1 MQNILIGE
9 TLTQTKQKCKFCILI
24 FAFSIL
30 AELLYNSAMISQLN
44 GTIVYKTDKFL
55 IIDVSGV
62 GYKVY
67 GTTELISKTKENEKA
82 RVWTYLA
89 VRENALDLYGFANK
103 EELDFFELLNTIS
116 GIGPKTALGIL
127 NVANVPAL
135 RKAVSSGET
144 AHLTKV
150 SGLGKKMAD
159 KIVLELKGKLG
170 SYEEIALDLKEE
182 IDALEALKSLG
193 YSHRES
199 REALQEIDKTISTT
213 SDRVK
218 AALKHLGK

>member
-1 MQNILIGE
+1 
-9 TLTQTKQKCKFCILI
+9 
-24 FAFSIL
+24 
-30 AELLYNSAMISQLN
+30 MISHIKGRIIHRN
-44 GTIVYKTDKFL
+44 DKFL
-55 IIDVSGV
+55 VVEANNI

-67 GTTELISKTKENEKA
+67 GTNELITKA
-82 RVWTYLA
+82 REEAEIEIWTYLA
-89 VRENALDLYGFANK
+89 VRENALDLYGFADK
-103 EELDFFELLNTIS
+103 KELDFFELLITIS
-116 GIGPKTALGIL
+116 GVGPKTALGIL
-127 NVANVPAL
+127 NAATVDSL
-135 RKAVSSGET
+135 RTAISTNET

-170 SYEEIALDLKEE
+170 DYEEINFGQKEE

-199 REALQEIDKTISTT
+199 REALQEIDKSHTTT
-213 SDRVK
+213 SARIK

>member
-1 MQNILIGE
+1 
-9 TLTQTKQKCKFCILI
+9 
-24 FAFSIL
+24 
-30 AELLYNSAMISQLN
+30 MISQLT
-44 GTIVYKTDKFL
+44 GQIIYKNDKFL

-62 GYKVY
+62 GYKVF
-67 GTTELISKTKENEKA
+67 GTTELLSRTKDGETAK
-82 RVWTYLA
+82 VWTYLA
-89 VRENALDLYGFANK
+89 VRENALDLYGFAGK

-116 GIGPKTALGIL
+116 GIGPKTAIGIL
-127 NVANVPAL
+127 NVANVPSL

-159 KIVLELKGKLG
+159 KIVLELKGKIG
-170 SYEEIALDLKEE
+170 SYEETAFGQKEE

-193 YSHRES
+193 YSHKEA
-199 REALQEIDKTISTT
+199 REALQEIDGSTSLTT
-213 SDRVK
+213 SQRVK

>member
-1 MQNILIGE
+1 MITRITGE
-9 TLTQTKQKCKFCILI
+9 IVHKAEKFII
-24 FAFSIL
+24 I
-30 AELLYNSAMISQLN
+30 ETN
-44 GTIVYKTDKFL
+44 GI
-55 IIDVSGV
+55 

-67 GTTELISKTKENEKA
+67 GTTELISKTKDGDTTKI
-82 RVWTYLA
+82 WTYLA

-116 GIGPKTALGIL
+116 GIGPKTALGVL
-127 NVANVPAL
+127 NVASVSSL
-135 RKAVSSGET
+135 RKAISTGET

-170 SYEEIALDLKEE
+170 SYEETNLGMKEE

-193 YSHRES
+193 YSHKES
-199 REALQEIDKTISTT
+199 REALQEIDNSTPLST
-213 SDRVK
+213 SQKVK